1 LVNNLEGIA
10 AMDLHRLEV
19 FCKVVELK
27 SFTRAAEAVHLSQP
41 TVSEH
46 IRSLEET
53 AGVKLLDRLGREVM
67 VTQAGRI
74 LYRYAQQL
82 LRLRREAMQALHQYR
97 GKLAGHLSLG
107 ASTIP
112 GTYILPVLIGG
123 FKSGYPEIQLT
134 LRIAN
139 SRLTAQEVLGGDLE
153 LGVVGARWQETSL
166 EWEELFA
173 DELVLAVYPEH
184 PWVGRTSVSPLEL
197 QREPFILRERF
208 SGTRKV
214 MSAILEEHDF
224 EPGKLRVVAEMG
236 STEAVRQSI
245 KARIGISILSR
256 RAVAED
262 LDRGTLMS
270 VPLAGIDM
278 RRPFYLITRKNRE
291 HSPLCAVFLEHLRSA
306 GDPEA

>member
-1 LVNNLEGIA
+1 
-10 AMDLHRLEV
+10 MDLHRLEV

-27 SFTRAAEAVHLSQP
+27 SFTRAAEASRLSQP

-46 IRSLEET
+46 IRSLEDT

-82 LRLRREAMQALHQYR
+82 LQLRREAIQALHQYR
-97 GKLAGHLSLG
+97 GRLAGHLFLG

-112 GTYILPVLIGG
+112 GTYILPTLIGT
-123 FKSGYPEIQLT
+123 FKAKYPDIQIT
-134 LRIAN
+134 LRIAD
-139 SRLTAQEVLGGDLE
+139 SQLTAAGLLSGELE
-153 LGVVGARWQETSL
+153 LGVIGAKLPETDL
-166 EWEELFA
+166 DWEQILA

-184 PWVGRTSVSPLEL
+184 PWAGRASIPLAEL
-197 QREPFILRERF
+197 PRASFILRERF

-214 MSAILEEHDF
+214 MTQILEEQGFD
-224 EPGKLRVVAEMG
+224 PNQLPVVAEMG

-256 RAVAED
+256 LAVAED
-262 LDRGTLMS
+262 VERGALVV
-270 VPLAGIDM
+270 VPLADIDM
-278 RRPFYLITRKNRE
+278 HRPFYLVTRKNRE
-291 HSPLCAVFLEHLRSA
+291 HSPLGAVFLEHLRRA